1 MMELKRYQRDVLDDI
16 EAYLVSLDRTS
27 GINAAWREYWAGKGM
42 GLGIAP
48 YFDDLDGVP
57 NVCIKVPTGGGKTFL
72 AASSVKT
79 IFDRLPTGKSKFVVW
94 LVPSDAILTQTVANL
109 SNPNHPYRQRL
120 NRDFGGA
127 VNVYTKEQL
136 LNAQNFKPTDVM
148 ENLSVCV
155 FCYASIRANPT
166 KKDDR
171 KIYQENGNLI
181 AFSEYFNDREL
192 LLADTPETALMQVV
206 RQMNPVV
213 VVDESHNAK
222 SELSMAMLKN
232 LNPSFVLS
240 MTATPTERSNI
251 ISYANARELKRENM
265 VKLPVIVYNRP
276 DRASVIHD
284 AVKLRGVLEQKAKM
298 KLLSLR
304 GGSESRSLGENPE
317 KSPSLQNSKTPSSE
331 SKYIR
336 PIVLFQ
342 AQPKNSDDAATFDKI
357 KAKLVNMG
365 IPAEE
370 IAIKTANKDE
380 LKTIDLMAKSCP
392 IRYIITVNALKEGW
406 DCPFAYILA
415 SLANKTSAVDVEQIV
430 GRILRQPYARRHS
443 DPLLNMSF
451 VLASSGDFQTTV
463 RSVVEG
469 LNGAGFS
476 ASDYRVADAGD
487 DFSAETQSRGDVGRA
502 GGPQPAEE
510 DLFDDIPNDGLLS
523 LRGVSES
530 GSSENGSEKDTS
542 LQNSKTPSSES
553 QWAEEIINVAVNL
566 GTAYEAE
573 VNKSSED
580 LHELGAFNVKNQ
592 HMQPQF
598 AAEAAQLKIPQF
610 MLQDDAGLFGGSDAL
625 VRLSEADLMEGF
637 TLAAKAADIDFNP
650 GLTGAMKID
659 ISESGDV
666 TPKCKSL
673 SKADLNFLTAQ
684 LAGKT
689 GAERL
694 RHLIDLA
701 ATQLDLRI
709 DFCDKAEIADYVKR
723 VATQLPPAVQD
734 QLSIELLPAFTQ
746 CVRDKID
753 ALAREHKRSAFQ
765 SRLNANTILCEPFYE
780 LPPVLQPPHAITYIE
795 KSLYTGEY
803 DDMNGDELK
812 VVQEIAAKDNVRWWH
827 RIKDRKGFCINGFIN
842 HYPDFMVMTDKGN
855 LDMVEV
861 KGPHLDGSDSQ
872 AKAELG
878 EKWADNAGLKYKYFM
893 VFLKDGDAV
902 QGALKVDAFLNTL
915 EKL

>member
-1 MMELKRYQRDVLDDI
+1 MELKTYQRDVLDDI
-16 EAYLVSLDRTS
+16 EAYLVALDKS
-27 GINAAWREYWAGKGM
+27 NGINAAWREYWAERGM
-42 GLGIAP
+42 GGGGRGATALPLGIP
-48 YFDDLDGVP
+48 SYKDDLGGVP

-120 NRDFGGA
+120 SRDFGGA

-136 LNAQNFKPTDVM
+136 LNAQNFKPMDVM

-166 KKDDR
+166 KKDDK

-222 SELSMAMLKN
+222 SELSIAMLKN

-284 AVKLRGVLEQKAKM
+284 AVKLRGVLEMKAKAAVAG
-298 KLLSLR
+298 R
-304 GGSESRSLGENPE
+304 PPSRADDGRAA
-317 KSPSLQNSKTPSSE
+317 SPLAAA
-331 SKYIR
+331 YIR

-380 LKTIDLMAKSCP
+380 LKTIDLMAKNCP

-415 SLANKTSAVDVEQIV
+415 SLANKTSTVDVEQIV

-476 ASDYRVADAGD
+476 AQDYRVATPQDGIVPDVPVAVQQDLPTQTEAASQKDGSDDGGD
-487 DFSAETQSRGDVGRA
+487 DLSDVPDEPILKPENKEDGTVDAVDEAISA
-502 GGPQPAEE
+502 
-510 DLFDDIPNDGLLS
+510 I
-523 LRGVSES
+523 VS
-530 GSSENGSEKDTS
+530 D
-542 LQNSKTPSSES
+542 
-553 QWAEEIINVAVNL
+553 AVNQV
-566 GTAYEAE
+566 TAYEAE
-573 VNKSSED
+573 VNNSSDD

-592 HMQPQF
+592 HIQPQF
-598 AAEAAQLKIPQF
+598 ASEAEQLKIPQF

-625 VRLSEADLMEGF
+625 VRLSEADLMDGF

-673 SKADLNFLTAQ
+673 SKADLNFLTSQ

-694 RHLIDLA
+694 SHIIDLA

-765 SRLNANTILCEPFYE
+765 SRLNANTILCEQFYE
-780 LPPVLQPPHAITYIE
+780 LPSAIQPPNAITYIE

-812 VVQEIAAKDNVRWWH
+812 VVQEIAAKDNIRWWH

-855 LDMVEV
+855 IIMVEV

-878 EKWADNAGLKYKYFM
+878 RVWADNAGHKYKYFM

>member
-16 EAYLVSLDRTS
+16 EAYLVSLDKTS
-27 GINAAWREYWAGKGM
+27 GINAAWREYWAERGM
-42 GLGIAP
+42 GGGGRGATALPVGIP
-48 YFDDLDGVP
+48 SYKDDLGGVP

-166 KKDDR
+166 KKDDK

-222 SELSMAMLKN
+222 SELSIAMLKN

-284 AVKLRGVLEQKAKM
+284 AVKLRGVLEKKAKAEQA
-298 KLLSLR
+298 S
-304 GGSESRSLGENPE
+304 GGSH
-317 KSPSLQNSKTPSSE
+317 
-331 SKYIR
+331 IR

-342 AQPKNSDDAATFDKI
+342 AQPKNSDDAATFDTI

-380 LKTIDLMAKSCP
+380 LKTIDLMAKNCP

-415 SLANKTSAVDVEQIV
+415 SLANKTSTVDVEQIV

-476 ASDYRVADAGD
+476 ASDYRVADVGD
-487 DFSAETQSRGDVGRA
+487 DFNAETQSRGDVGRA
-502 GGPQPAEE
+502 GDPQPAEE

-530 GSSENGSEKDTS
+530 GSSENCSEKDTS
-542 LQNSKTPSSES
+542 LQDSKTPSSES
-553 QWAEEIINVAVNL
+553 KWAEEIINVAVNQ

-580 LHELGAFNVKNQ
+580 LHELGGFNVKNQ

-625 VRLSEADLMEGF
+625 VRLSEADLMDGF

-673 SKADLNFLTAQ
+673 SKADLNFLTSQ

-753 ALAREHKRSAFQ
+753 ALAREYKRRAFQ

-780 LPPVLQPPHAITYIE
+780 LPSAIQPPNAITYIE

-855 LDMVEV
+855 LVMVEV

-872 AKAELG
+872 VKAELG

>member
-16 EAYLVSLDRTS
+16 EAYLVSLDKTS
-27 GINAAWREYWAGKGM
+27 GINAAWREYWAERGM
-42 GLGIAP
+42 GGGGRGATALPVGIP
-48 YFDDLDGVP
+48 SYKDDLGGVP

-166 KKDDR
+166 KKDDK

-222 SELSMAMLKN
+222 SELSLAMLKN

-284 AVKLRGVLEQKAKM
+284 AVKLRGVLEKKAKAEQA
-298 KLLSLR
+298 S
-304 GGSESRSLGENPE
+304 GGSH
-317 KSPSLQNSKTPSSE
+317 
-331 SKYIR
+331 IR

-342 AQPKNSDDAATFDKI
+342 AQPKNSDDAATFDMI
-357 KAKLVNMG
+357 KSKLVNMG

-415 SLANKTSAVDVEQIV
+415 SLANKTSTIDVEQIV
-430 GRILRQPYARRHS
+430 GRILRQPYARQHS

-476 ASDYRVADAGD
+476 ASDYRVADVGD
-487 DFSAETQSRGDVGRA
+487 DFNAETQSRGDVGRA
-502 GGPQPAEE
+502 GDPQPAEE

-530 GSSENGSEKDTS
+530 GSSENCSEKDTS
-542 LQNSKTPSSES
+542 LQDSKTPSSES
-553 QWAEEIINVAVNL
+553 KWAEEIINVAVNQ

-580 LHELGAFNVKNQ
+580 LHELGGFNVKNQ

-610 MLQDDAGLFGGSDAL
+610 MLQDDAGLFGGTDAL
-625 VRLSEADLMEGF
+625 VRLSEADLMDGF

-673 SKADLNFLTAQ
+673 SKADLNFLTSQ

-753 ALAREHKRSAFQ
+753 ALAREYKRRAFQ

-780 LPPVLQPPHAITYIE
+780 LPPVLQPPNAITYIE
-795 KSLYTGEY
+795 KSLYAGEY

-842 HYPDFMVMTDKGN
+842 HYPDFMVMTDKGT
-855 LDMVEV
+855 LVMVEV

-872 AKAELG
+872 VKAELG
-878 EKWADNAGLKYKYFM
+878 RIWADNAGLKYKYFM

>member
-16 EAYLVSLDRTS
+16 EAYLVSLDKTS
-27 GINAAWREYWAGKGM
+27 GINAAWREYWAERGM
-42 GLGIAP
+42 GGGGRGATALPVGIP
-48 YFDDLDGVP
+48 SYKDDLGGVP

-222 SELSMAMLKN
+222 SELSLAMLKN

-284 AVKLRGVLEQKAKM
+284 AVKLRGVLEKKAKVNN
-298 KLLSLR
+298 
-304 GGSESRSLGENPE
+304 E
-317 KSPSLQNSKTPSSE
+317 
-331 SKYIR
+331 YIR

-342 AQPKNSDDAATFDKI
+342 AQPKNGDDAATFDKI

-415 SLANKTSAVDVEQIV
+415 SLANKTSTIDVEQIV
-430 GRILRQPYARRHS
+430 GRILRQPYARQHS

-476 ASDYRVADAGD
+476 ASDYRVADVGD
-487 DFSAETQSRGDVGRA
+487 DFNAETQSRGDVGRA
-502 GGPQPAEE
+502 GDPQPAEE

-530 GSSENGSEKDTS
+530 GSSENCSEKDTS
-542 LQNSKTPSSES
+542 LQDSKTPSSES
-553 QWAEEIINVAVNL
+553 KWAEEIINVAVNQ

-580 LHELGAFNVKNQ
+580 LHELGGFNVKNQ

-610 MLQDDAGLFGGSDAL
+610 MLQDDAGLFGGTDAL
-625 VRLSEADLMEGF
+625 VRLSEADLMDGF

-673 SKADLNFLTAQ
+673 SKADLNFLTSQ

-753 ALAREHKRSAFQ
+753 ALAREYKRRAFQ

-780 LPPVLQPPHAITYIE
+780 LPPVLQPPNAITYIE
-795 KSLYTGEY
+795 KSLYAGEY

-842 HYPDFMVMTDKGN
+842 HYPDFMVMTDKGT
-855 LDMVEV
+855 LVMVEV

-872 AKAELG
+872 VKAELG
-878 EKWADNAGLKYKYFM
+878 RIWADNAGLKYKYFM

>member
-1 MMELKRYQRDVLDDI
+1 MELKRYQRDVLDDI

-166 KKDDR
+166 KKDDK

-222 SELSMAMLKN
+222 SELSIAMLKN

-284 AVKLRGVLEQKAKM
+284 AVKLRGVLEKKAKVNN
-298 KLLSLR
+298 
-304 GGSESRSLGENPE
+304 E
-317 KSPSLQNSKTPSSE
+317 
-331 SKYIR
+331 YIR

-342 AQPKNSDDAATFDKI
+342 AQPKNSDDAATFDTI

-476 ASDYRVADAGD
+476 AQDYRVADAGD
-487 DFSAETQSRGDVGRA
+487 DFNAETQSRGDVGRA
-502 GGPQPAEE
+502 DGPQPAEE

-553 QWAEEIINVAVNL
+553 KWAEEIINVAVNQ

-659 ISESGDV
+659 ISENGDV

-723 VATQLPPAVQD
+723 VATQLPLAVQD

-780 LPPVLQPPHAITYIE
+780 LPSVLQPPNAITYIE

-803 DDMNGDELK
+803 DDMNSDELK

-842 HYPDFMVMTDKGN
+842 HYPDFMVMTDKGT
-855 LDMVEV
+855 LVMVEV

-878 EKWADNAGLKYKYFM
+878 RIWADNAGLKYKYFM

>member
-16 EAYLVSLDRTS
+16 EAYLASLDRTS
-27 GINAAWREYWAGKGM
+27 GINAAWRDYWTAKGM

-79 IFDRLPTGKSKFVVW
+79 IFDRLPSGKSKFVVW

-166 KKDDR
+166 KKDDK

-222 SELSMAMLKN
+222 SELSIAMLKN

-284 AVKLRGVLEQKAKM
+284 AVKLRGVLEKKAKVEQT
-298 KLLSLR
+298 S
-304 GGSESRSLGENPE
+304 GGSH
-317 KSPSLQNSKTPSSE
+317 
-331 SKYIR
+331 IR

-380 LKTIDLMAKSCP
+380 LKTIDLMAKNCP

-415 SLANKTSAVDVEQIV
+415 SLANKTSTVDVEQIV

-476 ASDYRVADAGD
+476 AQDYRVATPQDGIVPDVPVAVQQDLPTQTEAASQKDVSDDGGD
-487 DFSAETQSRGDVGRA
+487 DLSDVPDVPILKPENKEDGMVDAVDETISA
-502 GGPQPAEE
+502 
-510 DLFDDIPNDGLLS
+510 I
-523 LRGVSES
+523 VS
-530 GSSENGSEKDTS
+530 D
-542 LQNSKTPSSES
+542 
-553 QWAEEIINVAVNL
+553 AVNQ

-573 VNKSSED
+573 VNNSSDD

-592 HMQPQF
+592 HIQPQF
-598 AAEAAQLKIPQF
+598 AAEAEQLKIPQF

-625 VRLSEADLMEGF
+625 VRLSEADLMDGF
-637 TLAAKAADIDFNP
+637 TLGAKAADIDFNP

-673 SKADLNFLTAQ
+673 SKADLNFLTSQ

-694 RHLIDLA
+694 RHIIDLA

-780 LPPVLQPPHAITYIE
+780 LPSAIQPPNAITYIE
-795 KSLYTGEY
+795 KSLYEGEY
-803 DDMNGDELK
+803 DDMNSDELK

-855 LDMVEV
+855 LVMVEV

-878 EKWADNAGLKYKYFM
+878 RVWADNAGLKYKYFM

-902 QGALKVDAFLNTL
+902 QGSLKVDAFLNTL

>member
-1 MMELKRYQRDVLDDI
+1 MELKRYQRDVLDDI

-166 KKDDR
+166 KKDDK

-222 SELSMAMLKN
+222 SELSIAMLKN

-284 AVKLRGVLEQKAKM
+284 AVKLRGVLEKKAKVNN
-298 KLLSLR
+298 
-304 GGSESRSLGENPE
+304 E
-317 KSPSLQNSKTPSSE
+317 
-331 SKYIR
+331 YIR

-342 AQPKNSDDAATFDKI
+342 AQPKNSDDAATFDTI

-380 LKTIDLMAKSCP
+380 LKTIDLMAKNCP

-415 SLANKTSAVDVEQIV
+415 SLANKTSTVDVEQIV
-430 GRILRQPYARRHS
+430 GRILRQPYARQHS

-476 ASDYRVADAGD
+476 AQDYRVATPQDGIVPDA
-487 DFSAETQSRGDVGRA
+487 
-502 GGPQPAEE
+502 P
-510 DLFDDIPNDGLLS
+510 
-523 LRGVSES
+523 
-530 GSSENGSEKDTS
+530 
-542 LQNSKTPSSES
+542 
-553 QWAEEIINVAVNL
+553 VAVQQELPTRTEAASQKDGSDDGTDDLSDVPDVPILKPESKEEGTADAADETISAIVSDAVNQ

-573 VNKSSED
+573 VYKSSED

-625 VRLSEADLMEGF
+625 VRLSEADLMDGF

-689 GAERL
+689 GTERL

-780 LPPVLQPPHAITYIE
+780 LPSVLQPPYAITYIE
-795 KSLYTGEY
+795 KSLYEGEY
-803 DDMNGDELK
+803 DDMNSDELK

-855 LDMVEV
+855 LVMVEV
-861 KGPHLDGSDSQ
+861 KGAHLDGSDSQ

-878 EKWADNAGLKYKYFM
+878 RIWADNAGLKYKYFM

>member
-16 EAYLVSLDRTS
+16 EAYLVSLDKTS
-27 GINAAWREYWAGKGM
+27 GINAAWRDYWTAKGM
-42 GLGIAP
+42 GGGGRGATALPVGIP
-48 YFDDLDGVP
+48 SYKDDLGGVP

-166 KKDDR
+166 KKDDK

-222 SELSMAMLKN
+222 SELSLAMLKN

-284 AVKLRGVLEQKAKM
+284 AVKLRGVLEKKAKVNN
-298 KLLSLR
+298 
-304 GGSESRSLGENPE
+304 E
-317 KSPSLQNSKTPSSE
+317 
-331 SKYIR
+331 YIR

-415 SLANKTSAVDVEQIV
+415 SLANKTSTVDVEQIV

-487 DFSAETQSRGDVGRA
+487 DFNAETQSRGDVGRA

-553 QWAEEIINVAVNL
+553 KWAEEIINVAVNQ

-625 VRLSEADLMEGF
+625 VRLSEADLMDGF

-650 GLTGAMKID
+650 GLAGAMKID

-709 DFCDKAEIADYVKR
+709 DFCDKTEIADYVKR

-780 LPPVLQPPHAITYIE
+780 LPPVLQPPNAITYIE

-855 LDMVEV
+855 LVMVEV

>member
-16 EAYLVSLDRTS
+16 EAYLVSLDKTS
-27 GINAAWREYWAGKGM
+27 GINAAWREYWAERGM
-42 GLGIAP
+42 GGGGRGATALPVGIP
-48 YFDDLDGVP
+48 SYKDDLGGVP

-166 KKDDR
+166 KKDDK

-192 LLADTPETALMQVV
+192 LLTDTPETALMQVV

-222 SELSMAMLKN
+222 SELSIAMLKN

-284 AVKLRGVLEQKAKM
+284 AVKLRGVLEKKAKAEQA
-298 KLLSLR
+298 S
-304 GGSESRSLGENPE
+304 GGSH
-317 KSPSLQNSKTPSSE
+317 
-331 SKYIR
+331 IR

-342 AQPKNSDDAATFDKI
+342 AQPKNSDDAATFDMI
-357 KAKLVNMG
+357 KSKLVNMG

-415 SLANKTSAVDVEQIV
+415 SLANKTSTVDVEQIV

-476 ASDYRVADAGD
+476 ASDYRVADVGD
-487 DFSAETQSRGDVGRA
+487 DFNAETQSRGDVGRA
-502 GGPQPAEE
+502 GDPQPAEE

-530 GSSENGSEKDTS
+530 GSSENCSEKDTS
-542 LQNSKTPSSES
+542 LQDSKTPSSES
-553 QWAEEIINVAVNL
+553 KWAEEIINVAVNQ

-580 LHELGAFNVKNQ
+580 LHELGGFNVKNQ

-610 MLQDDAGLFGGSDAL
+610 MLQDDAGLFGGTDAL
-625 VRLSEADLMEGF
+625 VRLSEADLMDGF

-673 SKADLNFLTAQ
+673 SKADLNFLTSQ

-753 ALAREHKRSAFQ
+753 ALAREHKHSAFQ

-780 LPPVLQPPHAITYIE
+780 LPSAIQPPNAITYIE

-842 HYPDFMVMTDKGN
+842 HYPDFMVMTDKGT
-855 LDMVEV
+855 LVMVEV

-872 AKAELG
+872 VKAELG
-878 EKWADNAGLKYKYFM
+878 RIWADNAGLKYKYFM

>member
-1 MMELKRYQRDVLDDI
+1 MELKRYQRDVLDDI
-16 EAYLVSLDRTS
+16 EAYLAALDKS
-27 GINAAWREYWAGKGM
+27 NGINAAWREYWAERGM
-42 GLGIAP
+42 GGVSGERTLPIGIP
-48 YFDDLDGVP
+48 SYKDDLGGVP
-57 NVCIKVPTGGGKTFL
+57 NVCIKIPTGGGKTFL

-94 LVPSDAILTQTVANL
+94 LVPSDAILTQTIANL
-109 SNPNHPYRQRL
+109 SNPDHPYRQRL
-120 NRDFGGA
+120 NQDFGGA

-148 ENLSVCV
+148 ENLSVAV

-166 KKDDR
+166 KKDDK

-181 AFSEYFNDREL
+181 AFSEFFNDREL
-192 LLADTPETALMQVV
+192 LLADTPDTALMQVV

-222 SELSMAMLKN
+222 SELSIAMLKN

-284 AVKLRGVLEQKAKM
+284 AVKLRGVLEKKAKAEQ
-298 KLLSLR
+298 SA
-304 GGSESRSLGENPE
+304 GGSR
-317 KSPSLQNSKTPSSE
+317 
-331 SKYIR
+331 IR
-336 PIVLFQ
+336 PIILFQ
-342 AQPKNSDDAATFDKI
+342 AQPKNSEDAATFDKI

-365 IPAEE
+365 VPAEE
-370 IAIKTANKDE
+370 IAVKTASKDE
-380 LKTIDLMAKSCP
+380 LKTTDLMAANCP

-415 SLANKTSAVDVEQIV
+415 SLANKTSTVDVEQIV
-430 GRILRQPYARRHS
+430 GRILRQPFARRHS

-451 VLASSGDFQTTV
+451 VLASSGDFQATV

-476 ASDYRVADAGD
+476 AQDYRVADTEDLPCVAPQRSG
-487 DFSAETQSRGDVGRA
+487 ETN
-502 GGPQPAEE
+502 ET
-510 DLFDDIPNDGLLS
+510 DLFDDIPDKPDNPENP
-523 LRGVSES
+523 VSPADPV
-530 GSSENGSEKDTS
+530 GAIISSAV
-542 LQNSKTPSSES
+542 S
-553 QWAEEIINVAVNL
+553 Q
-566 GTAYEAE
+566 GTAYEEQVTNTAD
-573 VNKSSED
+573 D
-580 LHELGAFNVKNQ
+580 LHDFGVPNVKTQ
-592 HMQPQF
+592 HIQPQF
-598 AAEAAQLKIPQF
+598 AAEAAGLKVPQF

-625 VRLSEADLMEGF
+625 VRLSESDLMEGF
-637 TLAAKAADIDFNP
+637 TLSAKAADIDFNP

-659 ISESGDV
+659 LSESGDV

-673 SKADLNFLTAQ
+673 SKTDLNFLTAQ
-684 LAGKT
+684 LAGKS

-694 RHLIDLA
+694 KHLMDMA
-701 ATQLDLRI
+701 ATQIDLRT
-709 DFCDKAEIADYVKR
+709 DFCDKAEIADYVRR
-723 VATQLPPAVQD
+723 VAAQLPPAIQD
-734 QLSIELLPAFTQ
+734 QLSVELLPSFVQ

-753 ALAREHKRSAFQ
+753 ALAREHKRSAF
-765 SRLNANTILCEPFYE
+765 RDRMNANTILCEPCYE
-780 LPPVLQPPHAITYIE
+780 LPSAIQPPSAITYIE

-855 LDMVEV
+855 LVMIEV

-878 EKWADNAGLKYKYFM
+878 RIWAYNAGLKYKYFM

-902 QGALKVDAFLNTL
+902 QGALKIDAFLNTL